1 MFRVRRMFEPL
12 LQMNEGAGRLDQA
25 LKKIRV
31 AGVRFQPK
39 LLENIVR
46 YIEEGVPPMQAA
58 LKGAAAVVRRAERA
72 GSYRLFADFSHEGEA
87 RTLASDAVWRDTH
100 RLAGWAFVAAGLLTA
115 EQHPAAVALGLSRGR
130 GRVDESE

>member
-31 AGVRFQPK
+31 AGIRVQPE

-46 YIEEGVPPMQAA
+46 FIVMLLVPAPK
-58 LKGAAAVVRRAERA
+58 KGAIKRVLCDIRLGWIDLVRAQLRHKSRNPLA
-72 GSYRLFADFSHEGEA
+72 FVHEELNLQVALMMSKQALIIFFPANGP
-87 RTLASDAVWRDTH
+87 LASDGGIASTAVLH
-100 RLAGWAFVAAGLLTA
+100 R
-115 EQHPAAVALGLSRGR
+115 
-130 GRVDESE
+130 